1 MTKAKENKSEKKN
14 AIPVLDERQEKM
26 MQVNMLE
33 QEAKQFEQQLMYIE
47 QQIMELRLLSLHLDE
62 IKKAKPKSEILASIG
77 RNIFIKTE
85 LASKELYVDIG
96 AKTVVKK
103 EIDETK
109 KIIENDISQL
119 EKARDNI
126 KREFE
131 RIVGEMTRLMQKID

>member
-1 MTKAKENKSEKKN
+1 MVKTNDNRPEKKN
-14 AIPVLDERQEKM
+14 VIPVLDERQEKM

-33 QEAKQFEQQLMYIE
+33 QEARQFEQQIMYIE
-47 QQIMELRLLSLHLDE
+47 QQIMELRLLALHLDE
-62 IKKAKPKSEILASIG
+62 IKKAKPKSEILASVG

-119 EKARDNI
+119 ERARDNI
-126 KREFE
+126 KKEFE
-131 RIVGEMTRLMQKID
+131 MIINEISRVMR